1 MGACHN
7 ARVSPSVAP
16 NAPTV
21 ERLVFFSDAAVA
33 IALTL
38 LILPLMEGVREAADK
53 GLDAFGYLGE
63 NLSTLLSFVLSF
75 VIIARFWR
83 SHHRLFSRLELEPP
97 GLFWLNMCWL
107 LSVVFLP
114 VATAM
119 TGAMPTDRPQLVVYI
134 GTMLL
139 AALCLTS
146 MELVARRH
154 PETWGEGAEVSNES
168 VVASWAFV
176 LLLAVALLVA
186 VAWPVVGYWSLL
198 VLAAS
203 RPVRVALERLTR
215 RG

>member
-7 ARVSPSVAP
+7 ARVSPSDP
-16 NAPTV
+16 PKAPTV

-38 LILPLMEGVREAADK
+38 LILPLMEGVRDASDK
-53 GLDAFGYLGE
+53 GLDAFGYLSE
-63 NLSTLLSFVLSF
+63 NLSALLSFVLSF

-83 SHHRLFSRLELEPP
+83 SHHRLFSQLEREPP

-107 LSVVFLP
+107 LAVVFLP

-139 AALCLTS
+139 AALSLTA
-146 MELVARRH
+146 MELIARHH
-154 PETWGEGAEVSNES
+154 PETWVEGSEVSDDS
-168 VVASWAFV
+168 VVASWTFV
-176 LLLAVALLVA
+176 LLLAVALVVA
-186 VAWPVVGYWSLL
+186 LAWPAVGYWSLL

-203 RPVRVALERLTR
+203 RPVKAALERLTG